1 MTPALDLSISKTP
14 TDFSNP
20 ALKDFN
26 ISKTNKQTKKKQEKK
41 RKSSQKF
48 PMPKN
53 YKPNEYPDRNLSPLQ
68 LTREMIEYY
77 DFKKKPESYNKF
89 IENTL
94 NYKKKTNK
102 TQKKPE
108 GKRTLEKK
116 KTPENANHNENDRS
130 FESGNEKSFKTIEGS
145 ERKVYFEEVEQFHFA
160 LNNNVKT
167 PRRNGNFLPYL
178 AAEIGKSDDKIQVKM
193 LKDCGASDSLL
204 DINEYKRLKNHKN
217 IHITIVNLKMVTPNA
232 TTENAIQGEV
242 ILEMTLCDISGRK
255 ISYNWPFLLADLGG
269 RQKCILGYDFLS
281 REDLIIGETPRH
293 LFLKNGKEHQAIE
306 IFKCGTHDEI
316 ARPTAVNK
324 NDVTIKANSAQVIE
338 FVCESNFT
346 EISTYDKKECLFQPI
361 NLSNDHQNY
370 GLILEPVLTKPNKK
384 DSKSISFYAM
394 ITNTNNEPMT
404 LEAGTTVGNLED
416 ISDSNKMS
424 VSNSDFKTLIYNM
437 ELLGDTETDKE
448 VKYHKQENS
457 ELHTFTIHTKDI
469 EVNSMFNR
477 REGTEKDIYEPD
489 GSIKTQMTANV
500 EDILGNETY
509 IDPSE
514 LLDKDEPLDV
524 SMADFKSVPEEHM
537 PELMEIV
544 GNEMKDIWSK
554 HKWDIG
560 KTDRIEHDIETKEG
574 VIVKDKKRPIP
585 FQRLQYAKKA
595 VNTLMKYNLVTPAY
609 NSKWATNLVLV
620 QKPAEGALR
629 DSTKASQI
637 LNKHKNVKC
646 TWRLTQDLRQVNQN
660 TTNLYTANL
669 PTIDEIVNKVRNK
682 VVTQIDVNQAYFTI
696 PLSKRSCEKTS
707 FYLNTMLYMWERMT
721 QGLAGAPH
729 TWMTFMQL
737 IFCDEVL
744 KEYKETF
751 PDRGKRIKEK
761 HWSEFLSIYM
771 DDLDIFSNTPKEN
784 LDHIHAVFWVLRKE
798 GCLLNPKKAS
808 FMVTNFTTLGV
819 NINTKENSVSIDK
832 KRAQAI
838 LSWPKPSSLIEV
850 MSRIQSL
857 NYLSKNL
864 PKLKEIAYPLMTL
877 LRKKVFEWTEEH
889 QTAWEH
895 LKQLIR
901 LDIKLTIPDENLEYV
916 TSSDTSKIAVAGN
929 LWNYD
934 PKNGK
939 LYLLGCMSKLLS
951 VSDSL
956 KPPFHKECLALCLNL
971 KTWESYILGT
981 MRRITALCDARGVMW
996 LHRNK
1001 EFSNKLTTIS
1011 LYISQFRN
1019 LVIWHIPGSQ
1029 NQLADIFS
1037 RSYHGS
1043 AHKTKEDF
1051 RLSKTQAQ
1059 KLPPLPDPCVLS
1071 PEDLFKIFTTLP
1083 QTEEDFDRG
1092 NRKRRPLPTPKPILN
1107 IMKQLGDATPEEK
1120 FVSARRILAG
1130 WNDQSLQNEE
1140 TKGKIT
1146 RLNHLEMNI
1155 EKAFIDNVQ
1164 DKLEKNQ
1171 ITVDEN
1177 LKERLDNISMETITP
1192 MEKVRTLQ
1200 ELNDVIP
1207 EKQKKEIKR
1216 EIKEQWL
1223 STDETKD
1230 LLEELIPSYTTIGD
1244 QRIKIPKTEEDKQIL
1259 KDTIKLSNEEEEQ
1272 KQEVILNILETIQ
1285 EDIERE
1291 EEISQRTE
1299 ERMIITMADIFEN
1312 KGKISAETLRKL
1324 QDSDRF
1330 CGKTKRLIREGKSQP
1345 SFKIIND
1352 ILTKLEFDTIRQKYV
1367 VKIVLPNDIMPMVTQ
1382 NIHNSKTIH
1391 QPKTGCLIK
1400 FKKYFYNREA
1410 ATYFQ
1415 QAIDRCILCKYTHKP
1430 SGTAEPGPGKTRTL
1444 VLEDL
1449 KPREGI
1455 AVDLAVNLPI
1465 TKDNYCHVLTVVCL
1479 KTNYG
1484 QIYPLKSKTASE
1496 VCENLEQGWIKH
1508 FLPPKYIYSDMG
1520 KEFTGQMT
1528 KLCLKYG
1535 ITQFTTFP
1543 HSHQG
1548 NRAELLVKA
1557 FKNNTRKLVHD
1568 YSKETNPKEWNEI
1581 LPILMTKMNQST
1593 IYLTKTLTR
1602 ELLMFGDE
1610 QEGSCI
1616 NFENDSGNYY
1626 ENRDIVQDK
1635 SLTEYDKL
1643 RKDQK
1648 KYYKPPK
1655 SMDIKENDL
1664 IFIKNRKEEYPKSL
1678 KVPYIGP
1685 IRVTKVYPL
1694 GITGYH
1700 VISGEEMSAHFN
1712 HIKKLTINQFEESM
1726 PKGWHKDIKE
1736 HILSIEK
1743 TKRTNKTDII
1753 FEEEEEE

>member
-102 TQKKPE
+102 TQKKPK

-116 KTPENANHNENDRS
+116 KRPENANHNENDRS

-167 PRRNGNFLPYL
+167 PKRNGNFLPYL

-1140 TKGKIT
+1140 TKRKIT

-1207 EKQKKEIKR
+1207 EKQKKEIKK

-1444 VLEDL
+1444 VLE
-1449 KPREGI
+1449 I
-1455 AVDLAVNLPI
+1455 
-1465 TKDNYCHVLTVVCL
+1465 
-1479 KTNYG
+1479 
-1484 QIYPLKSKTASE
+1484 
-1496 VCENLEQGWIKH
+1496 
-1508 FLPPKYIYSDMG
+1508 
-1520 KEFTGQMT
+1520 
-1528 KLCLKYG
+1528 
-1535 ITQFTTFP
+1535 
-1543 HSHQG
+1543 
-1548 NRAELLVKA
+1548 
-1557 FKNNTRKLVHD
+1557 
-1568 YSKETNPKEWNEI
+1568 
-1581 LPILMTKMNQST
+1581 
-1593 IYLTKTLTR
+1593 
-1602 ELLMFGDE
+1602 
-1610 QEGSCI
+1610 
-1616 NFENDSGNYY
+1616 
-1626 ENRDIVQDK
+1626 
-1635 SLTEYDKL
+1635 
-1643 RKDQK
+1643 
-1648 KYYKPPK
+1648 
-1655 SMDIKENDL
+1655 
-1664 IFIKNRKEEYPKSL
+1664 
-1678 KVPYIGP
+1678 
-1685 IRVTKVYPL
+1685 
-1694 GITGYH
+1694 
-1700 VISGEEMSAHFN
+1700 
-1712 HIKKLTINQFEESM
+1712 
-1726 PKGWHKDIKE
+1726 
-1736 HILSIEK
+1736 
-1743 TKRTNKTDII
+1743 
-1753 FEEEEEE
+1753 

>member
-1 MTPALDLSISKTP
+1 MTPDLDPANSHSIANLN
-14 TDFSNP
+14 NP

-26 ISKTNKQTKKKQEKK
+26 KNNKTEPPAKKNKEGK

-48 PMPKN
+48 PMPRN
-53 YKPNEYPDRNLSPLQ
+53 YKPNEYPDRNLTPVE
-68 LTREMIEYY
+68 LTREMIQYY

-89 IENTL
+89 IESTL
-94 NYKKKTNK
+94 NYKKKNDK
-102 TQKKPE
+102 KQQKQKVE
-108 GKRTLEKK
+108 SKITKK
-116 KTPENANHNENDRS
+116 ETPKDESTCNS
-130 FESGNEKSFKTIEGS
+130 GFESGNEGQFETITGS
-145 ERKVYFEEVEQFHFA
+145 ERRVYFEEVEQFHFA

-167 PRRNGNFLPYL
+167 PRRNGSFLPYL
-178 AAEIGKSDDKIQVKM
+178 AAEIGKSDDKIQIKM
-193 LKDCGASDSLL
+193 LKDCGATDSLL
-204 DINEYKRLKNHKN
+204 DINEYKRLKTHKN

-242 ILEMTLCDISGRK
+242 ILEMTLYDITGRQ
-255 ISYNWPFLLADLGG
+255 ISYNWTFLLADLGG

-281 REDLIIGETPRH
+281 REDIIIGETPRH
-293 LFLKNGKEHQAIE
+293 LFLKNEKGHLAIE
-306 IFKCGTHDEI
+306 ILKCSRNDDI
-316 ARPTAVNK
+316 AKPTAVNK
-324 NDVTIKANSAQVIE
+324 KDVTIKANTAQIIE

-361 NLSNDHQNY
+361 NLSNDHQSY
-370 GLILEPVLTKPNKK
+370 GLILEPVLTKPNKR
-384 DSKSISFYAM
+384 DTKSISFYAM
-394 ITNTNNEPMT
+394 ITNTNNEHMT
-404 LEAGTTVGNLED
+404 LKAGTTVGNLED
-416 ISDSNKMS
+416 ISNSNNVS
-424 VSNSDFKTLIYNM
+424 VSTTDFKTLVYNM
-437 ELLGDTETDKE
+437 EILGDIDSNKRVE
-448 VKYHKQENS
+448 YHKQENS
-457 ELHTFTIHTKDI
+457 ELHTFTIHNNNVEI
-469 EVNSMFNR
+469 NSMFNR
-477 REGTEKDIYEPD
+477 REGTEKDTYEPD

-514 LLDKDEPLDV
+514 LLDQDEPLDV

-537 PELMEIV
+537 PELMNIV

-560 KTDRIEHDIETKEG
+560 KTDRIKHDIQTKEG
-574 VIVKDKKRPIP
+574 VVVKDKKRPIP
-585 FQRLQYAKKA
+585 FQRLQYARKA
-595 VNTLMKYNLVTPAY
+595 VNTLMKYNLVRPAY

-620 QKPAEGALR
+620 QKPAEGNLR

-637 LNKHKNVKC
+637 LNKHKNIKC
-646 TWRLTQDLRQVNQN
+646 TWRLTQDLRKVNQN

-682 VVTQIDVNQAYFTI
+682 IVTQIDVNQAYTTV
-696 PLSKRSCEKTS
+696 PLTETSKEKTS
-707 FYLNTMLYMWERMT
+707 FYLNTDLIMWERMT

-729 TWMTFMQL
+729 TWTTFMQM
-737 IFCDEVL
+737 IFCDETL

-751 PDRGKRIKEK
+751 PERGKRIKEQ
-761 HWSEFLSIYM
+761 HWEEFLSIYM
-771 DDLDIFSNTPKEN
+771 DDLDIFSNTHKEN
-784 LDHIHAVFWVLRKE
+784 LDHIHAVFWILKKE

-819 NINTKENSVSIDK
+819 NINTKENSVSIEK

-877 LRKKVFEWTEEH
+877 LRKKVFEWNEEH

-1051 RLSKTQAQ
+1051 KLSKTQAQ
-1059 KLPPLPDPCVLS
+1059 KLPPLPDPCILS
-1071 PEDLFKIFTTLP
+1071 PEDLFKVFTTLP

-1130 WNDQSLQNEE
+1130 WNDPSLQNED
-1140 TKGKIT
+1140 TKSKIT
-1146 RLNHLEMNI
+1146 RLHHLELNI
-1155 EKAFIDNVQ
+1155 EKAFIGNVQ
-1164 DKLEKNQ
+1164 DKLEKKK
-1171 ITVDEN
+1171 IT
-1177 LKERLDNISMETITP
+1177 LDDSWKRKLANINMGNTTQ
-1192 MEKVRTLQ
+1192 MEKVTTLQ

-1207 EKQKKEIKR
+1207 ELQKKEIKR
-1216 EIKEQWL
+1216 EIKEEWL
-1223 STDETKD
+1223 ATDETKN
-1230 LLEELIPSYTTIGD
+1230 LLEELIPSYTLIGEHKV
-1244 QRIKIPKTEEDKQIL
+1244 KIPVTEEDKTIL
-1259 KDTIKLSNEEEEQ
+1259 RDAIKTSNTEEEQ
-1272 KQEVILNILETIQ
+1272 KQEVILNILEAIQ
-1285 EDIERE
+1285 EEAERGE
-1291 EEISQRTE
+1291 ERTQRTE
-1299 ERMIITMADIFEN
+1299 ERMIATMADIFEN
-1312 KGKISAETLRKL
+1312 KGRISAKTLGKL

-1330 CGKTKRLIREGKSQP
+1330 CGKIKKLIKEGKNQP
-1345 SFKIIND
+1345 SFKIINE
-1352 ILTKLEFDTIRQKYV
+1352 ILIKLEFDTLRQKYL
-1367 VKIVLPNDIMPMVTQ
+1367 VKIVLPCDMMPMVSQ

-1400 FKKYFYNREA
+1400 FRKYFYNKEA

-1415 QAIDRCILCKYTHKP
+1415 QAIDRCMLCKYTHKP
-1430 SGTAEPGPGKTRTL
+1430 SGIAAPGPGQNRTL

-1455 AVDLAVNLPI
+1455 AVDLSVNLPI
-1465 TKDNYCHVLTVVCL
+1465 TKDKYCHALTIVCL

-1484 QIYPLKSKTASE
+1484 QIYPLKTKTAKE
-1496 VCENLEQGWIKH
+1496 VCENIEQGWIKH
-1508 FLPPKYIYSDMG
+1508 FLPPKFIYSDMG
-1520 KEFTGQMT
+1520 KEFTGEMT

-1535 ITQFTTFP
+1535 ITQFTCFP

-1568 YSKETNPKEWNEI
+1568 YSKDTNPKEWNEI

-1610 QEGSCI
+1610 QEGNCL

-1626 ENRDIVQDK
+1626 ENRDIVK
-1635 SLTEYDKL
+1635 ETCLTAYDQL
-1643 RKDQK
+1643 RKEQK

-1655 SMDIKENDL
+1655 SMDIKEQDL
-1664 IFIKNRKEEYPKSL
+1664 IFIQNRKEEYPKSL

-1685 IRVTKVYPL
+1685 LRVTKVYPL

-1700 VISGEEMSAHFN
+1700 VITGEEMSAHFN
-1712 HIKKLTINQFEESM
+1712 HTKKLTINQFEESM
-1726 PKGWHKDIKE
+1726 PRGWHKDIKE
-1736 HILSIEK
+1736 HILSIER
-1743 TKRTNKTDII
+1743 TKRTNNTDII

>member
-1 MTPALDLSISKTP
+1 
-14 TDFSNP
+14 
-20 ALKDFN
+20 
-26 ISKTNKQTKKKQEKK
+26 
-41 RKSSQKF
+41 
-48 PMPKN
+48 MPKT
-53 YKPNEYPDRNLSPLQ
+53 YTPNEYPDRNLSPLE
-68 LTREMIEYY
+68 LTREMIEFY
-77 DFKKKPESYNKF
+77 DFKNKPESYKKF
-89 IENTL
+89 VENTL
-94 NYKKKTNK
+94 NYKKK
-102 TQKKPE
+102 QKKKANKHKAKEPKE
-108 GKRTLEKK
+108 EQKSDENESRIDSEKEDPYELI
-116 KTPENANHNENDRS
+116 T
-130 FESGNEKSFKTIEGS
+130 GS
-145 ERKVYFEEVEQFHFA
+145 ERQANFEEVEQFHFV
-160 LNNNVKT
+160 LSNNVNAPK
-167 PRRNGNFLPYL
+167 RNGNFLPYL
-178 AAEIGKSDDKIQVKM
+178 SAEIGSPSDKIQVKM
-193 LKDCGASDSLL
+193 LKDCGASDSIL
-204 DINEYKRLKNHKN
+204 DIREYKRIKGHKN
-217 IHITIVNLKMVTPNA
+217 IKIKVVNLKMVTPNA

-242 ILEMTLCDISGRK
+242 VLEMTLFDIQGNT
-255 ISYNWPFLLADLGG
+255 ITYEWTFLLADLGR

-281 REDLIIGETPRH
+281 REDIIIGETPRH
-293 LFLKNGKEHQAIE
+293 LFLKSESGNQAIE
-306 IFKCGTHDEI
+306 ILKCNSNGET
-316 ARPTAVNK
+316 ARPSAVNK
-324 NDVTIKANSAQVIE
+324 NDITIQANSAQVVE
-338 FVCESNFT
+338 FECESDFP
-346 EISTYDKKECLFQPI
+346 EITTYDKKECLFQPI
-361 NLSNDHQNY
+361 NISEDHQNY
-370 GLILEPVLTKPNKK
+370 GLILEPVLTKPNRKGK
-384 DSKSISFYAM
+384 NSIIFYAM
-394 ITNTNNEPMT
+394 ITNVNNENMT
-404 LEAGTTVGNLED
+404 LKGGTTVGNLED
-416 ISDSNKMS
+416 ISDNNNMP
-424 VSNSDFKTLIYNM
+424 VSEPDFKTLVCNM
-437 ELLGDTETDKE
+437 EILGKPDSNSE
-448 VKYHKQENS
+448 VKYQKQENS
-457 ELHTFTIHTKDI
+457 DLYTFSIEPKNI
-469 EVNSMFNR
+469 EVNSIFNR
-477 REGTEKDIYEPD
+477 REGTEKDTYEPD

-500 EDILGNETY
+500 EDILGNETC

-514 LLDKDEPLDV
+514 LLDNEEPLDI
-524 SMADFKSVPEEHM
+524 SMADYKSVPEEHM
-537 PELMEIV
+537 PELMKIV
-544 GNEMKDIWSK
+544 GTEMKDIWSK

-560 KTDRIEHDIETKEG
+560 RTDRIQHDIETVEG
-574 VIVKDKKRPIP
+574 VTVKDKKRPIP
-585 FQRLQYAKKA
+585 FQRLQYAQKA

-620 QKPAEGALR
+620 QKPAEGSLR

-637 LNKHKNVKC
+637 LNRHKNVKC
-646 TWRLTQDLRQVNQN
+646 TWRLTQDLRMVNKN

-669 PTIDEIVNKVRNK
+669 PTIDEIVNKVKDK

-696 PLSKRSCEKTS
+696 PLTERSCEKTS
-707 FYLNTMLYMWERMT
+707 FYLNTMMYKWERMT

-729 TWMTFMQL
+729 TWTKFMQL
-737 IFCDEVL
+737 IFCDETL
-744 KEYKETF
+744 EEYKNTF
-751 PDRGKRIKEK
+751 PERGKEIKEN
-761 HWSEFLSIYM
+761 HWSEFLSVYM
-771 DDLDIFSNTPKEN
+771 DDLDIFSDTPKEN
-784 LDHIHAVFWVLRKE
+784 LNHIHAVFWVLKKE

-819 NINTKENSVSIDK
+819 NINTKENLVSIDK

-864 PKLKEIAYPLMTL
+864 PKLKEVAYPLMTL

-889 QTAWEH
+889 QIAWEH

-971 KTWESYILGT
+971 KTWECYILGT
-981 MRRITALCDARGVMW
+981 QRRITALCDARGVMW

-1019 LVIWHIPGSQ
+1019 LVLWHIPGKQ

-1051 RLSKTQAQ
+1051 KLSKAQAQ
-1059 KLPPLPDPCVLS
+1059 KLPPLPNPCVIS
-1071 PEDLFKIFTTLP
+1071 SEDLFKVFTTLP

-1107 IMKQLGDATPEEK
+1107 IMKQLEEATPEEK

-1130 WNDQSLQNEE
+1130 WNDPSLQDEHNK
-1140 TKGKIT
+1140 TKVM
-1146 RLNHLEMNI
+1146 RLHNLEINI
-1155 EKAFIDNVQ
+1155 ENEYIEKVKNRL
-1164 DKLEKNQ
+1164 DKNML
-1171 ITVDEN
+1171 TVDEEWKTKLN
-1177 LKERLDNISMETITP
+1177 LIARATQE
-1192 MEKVRTLQ
+1192 EKVEILKN
-1200 ELNDVIP
+1200 LDDIIP
-1207 EKQKKEIKR
+1207 EKQKRGIKD
-1216 EIKEQWL
+1216 EIKEKWL
-1223 STDETKD
+1223 TSEETKQ
-1230 LLEELIPSYTTIGD
+1230 LLEEIAPSHTVIGD
-1244 QRIKIPKTEEDKQIL
+1244 QKIKVPKTDKDKTMLRDTLTETENEEKEKEQIMLNLLEAIEEDPEK
-1259 KDTIKLSNEEEEQ
+1259 EEE
-1272 KQEVILNILETIQ
+1272 
-1285 EDIERE
+1285 R
-1291 EEISQRTE
+1291 SQRTE
-1299 ERMIITMADIFEN
+1299 ERMIATMADIFEN
-1312 KGKISAETLRKL
+1312 KGKIRADTLAKL
-1324 QDSDRF
+1324 QDSDSF
-1330 CGKTKRLIREGKSQP
+1330 CRRVKKLIKEGKEQP
-1345 SFKIIND
+1345 SFKILNG
-1352 ILTKLEFDTIRQKYV
+1352 ILTKLEFDTSRQKYV
-1367 VKIVLPNDIMPMVTQ
+1367 IKIVLPNDVMPMVSQ

-1391 QPKTGCLIK
+1391 HPKTGCLIK
-1400 FKKYFYNREA
+1400 FRKYFYNKEA
-1410 ATYFQ
+1410 SNYFQ
-1415 QAIDRCILCKYTHKP
+1415 QAVDRCILCKFIHKP
-1430 SGTAEPGPGKTRTL
+1430 SGTATPGPGKERTL
-1444 VLEDL
+1444 QIENL

-1455 AVDLAVNLPI
+1455 AIDLAVNMPV

-1484 QIYPLKSKTASE
+1484 QIYPLKTKTAKE
-1496 VCENLEQGWIKH
+1496 VCENIEQGWIKH

-1520 KEFTGQMT
+1520 KEFTGEMT

-1557 FKNNTRKLVHD
+1557 FKNNTRKIVHD
-1568 YSKETNPKEWNEI
+1568 YSKDTSPKEWNEI
-1581 LPILMTKMNQST
+1581 LPVLMTKMNQST

-1616 NFENDSGNYY
+1616 NFEQDSSNYY
-1626 ENRDIVQDK
+1626 ENREIMQDTCLK
-1635 SLTEYDKL
+1635 EYDKL
-1643 RKDQK
+1643 RINQK

-1655 SMDIKENDL
+1655 SMDVEEKDL
-1664 IFIKNRKEEYPKSL
+1664 IFIKNRKEENPKSL

-1694 GITGYH
+1694 GVTGYH

-1726 PKGWHKDIKE
+1726 PKGWHTDIKR

-1743 TKRTNKTDII
+1743 TRKLSNIDII
-1753 FEEEEEE
+1753 FEEEEE